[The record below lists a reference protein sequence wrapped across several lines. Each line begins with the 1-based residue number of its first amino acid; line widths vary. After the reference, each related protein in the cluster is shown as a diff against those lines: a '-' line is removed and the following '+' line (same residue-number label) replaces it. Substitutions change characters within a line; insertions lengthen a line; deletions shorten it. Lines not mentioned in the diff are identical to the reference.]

1 MCYSILV
8 EQDLKHLEL
17 TFDAL
22 IDHKAFERYEK
33 MNNRDSKKYKSIAA
47 NPRIYPNYFAPII
60 TMKQEQRV
68 ITPMRYRIRP
78 AGSNQEVPTKYNM
91 FNARVDSLLSR
102 KSWKTLIMRNHGVVG
117 LKSFYEWV
125 VGDDGRKKV
134 IEFTPDSGKI
144 LAVPIIY
151 DTWIAPDQSEG
162 FASFAVITR
171 DPPSEVLEAGH
182 DRSPIILPKGSIN
195 GWLNP
200 DQNTKSLLE
209 SLDQPPEETFHWLDS
224 TP

>member
-1 MCYSILV
+1 MCYSILI
-8 EQDLKHLEL
+8 EQDLKDLEL
-17 TFDAL
+17 TFDA
-22 IDHKAFERYEK
+22 IVDHQAFERYGS
-33 MNNRDSKKYKSIAA
+33 MNKRDSKKFKSIAA

-60 TMKQEQRV
+60 TLKQGQRI

-102 KSWKTLIMRNHGVVG
+102 QSWKTLIMRNHGIVG

-144 LAVPIIY
+144 LPVPVIF
-151 DTWIAPDQSEG
+151 DTWIAPDRSEG

-171 DPPSEVLEAGH
+171 EPPSEVLEAGH
-182 DRSPIILPKGSIN
+182 DRSPIILSENAVKEWLKPDRPKQDL
-195 GWLNP
+195 LN
-200 DQNTKSLLE
+200 T
-209 SLDQPPEETFHWLDS
+209 LDQPPHETFHWRDS
-224 TP
+224 NP